1 MPKRT
6 RFDDYKD
13 SYANFQF
20 ELSDEG
26 ILLMRCHTD
35 GGPLVWDAESHDRM
49 ADAFADIAGDRDIK
63 VVIHT
68 GTGENYNADWGFL
81 AKGSTDDDTV
91 AKSQIPKGFT
101 PPVEFMDER
110 GWYGRMLIMNLLD
123 IEVPIIAAVNGP
135 CNIHSEVPL
144 LCDIVIASDDATF
157 QDAPHYRRGMVP
169 GDGQHIA
176 WPMVVGPNRARY
188 LMLTGHT
195 LSAQQALEWGAVA
208 EVLPKDRVL
217 ERAWELARDI
227 AKRPP
232 MATRYTRM
240 LFTQNFK
247 RACIDELSHGIG
259 LELYAQRQFYPV
271 GGGMGP
277 IKQAWDSDD
286 PMAD

>member
-1 MPKRT
+1 MAKRT
-6 RFDDYKD
+6 QFKEYKD
-13 SYANFQF
+13 RYSNFHF
-20 ELSDEG
+20 ELSEEG

-49 ADAFADIAGDRDIK
+49 ADAFADISGDRDIK

-81 AKGSTDDDTV
+81 AKGSTGDAAARPKV
-91 AKSQIPKGFT
+91 APGFK

-135 CNIHSEVPL
+135 CNIHSEIPL
-144 LCDIVIASDDATF
+144 MCDIVIASDDASF
-157 QDAPHYRRGMVP
+157 QDAPHYPRGMVP

-176 WPMVVGPNRARY
+176 WPLVVGPNRARY
-188 LMLTGHT
+188 LMLTGQT

-217 ERAWELARDI
+217 DRAWELAREI

-277 IKQAWDSDD
+277 IRQPWDSAD